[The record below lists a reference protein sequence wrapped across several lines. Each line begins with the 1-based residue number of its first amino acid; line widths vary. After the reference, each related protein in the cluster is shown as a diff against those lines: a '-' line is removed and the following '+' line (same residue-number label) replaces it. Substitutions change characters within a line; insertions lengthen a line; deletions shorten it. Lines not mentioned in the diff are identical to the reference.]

1 MTPSICH
8 TLNTTQRDQLEQVL
22 VSDVAIELAK
32 DPSKAKS
39 LAEGIKSFL
48 DALHPKHQHSNTRN
62 QQVSSMLEAAI
73 KASGLDV
80 AEPAGKWPKGVP
92 YQSSGQYAEQLAAGA
107 MSALHVSASTTP
119 SAQADQR
126 IEAELVAA
134 GLDAPR
140 VTADH
145 IQALMDKLTW
155 RYEYEAGSRHTFAH
169 AFLGD
174 FYIATG
180 HNAPISR
187 ENFDAHLGIKYA
199 KEQAEPKARDKLWEL
214 EGYALHS
221 KLTTAAAQ

>member
-22 VSDVAIELAK
+22 VSGVAIELAK

-62 QQVSSMLEAAI
+62 QQVPSMLEAAI

-107 MSALHVSASTTP
+107 MSAINLSANTTP
-119 SAQADQR
+119 SAQADQHIESGMTFGAA
-126 IEAELVAA
+126 IEALKVGQSVARAGWNGKGMFIYLVPAA
-134 GLDAPR
+134 SYPAQTGAAKAYFGKDALVPY
-140 VTADH
+140 AAYL
-145 IQALMDKLTW
+145 ALKNVDGTVNTW
-155 RYEYEAGSRHTFAH
+155 
-169 AFLGD
+169 
-174 FYIATG
+174 
-180 HNAPISR
+180 APSVS
-187 ENFDAHLGIKYA
+187 DAL
-199 KEQAEPKARDKLWEL
+199 AEDW
-214 EGYALHS
+214 AL
-221 KLTTAAAQ
+221 AP

>member
-22 VSDVAIELAK
+22 VSGVAIELAK

-62 QQVSSMLEAAI
+62 QQVPSMLEAAI
-73 KASGLDV
+73 KA
-80 AEPAGKWPKGVP
+80 
-92 YQSSGQYAEQLAAGA
+92 SGQYAEQLAAGA
-107 MSALHVSASTTP
+107 MSALHVSTSTTP
-119 SAQADQR
+119 SAQADQAA
-126 IEAELVAA
+126 EAEIVTA
-134 GLDAPR
+134 GLTAPR

>member
-62 QQVSSMLEAAI
+62 QQVPSMLEAAI

-145 IQALMDKLTW
+145 IQALMD
-155 RYEYEAGSRHTFAH
+155 RVVYHYEQPQGTTSTFAH
-169 AFLGD
+169 AFLDG
-174 FYIATG
+174 FYLASG
-180 HNAPISR
+180 YSACVSAA
-187 ENFDAHLGIKYA
+187 NFDAAKGQKYA
-199 KEQAEPKARDKLWEL
+199 KEQAEPKARDKLWAL

-221 KLTTAAAQ
+221 KLAAQR